1 VAPVVPAQQPRN
13 LFQAA
18 AQAAQGTP
26 GATTTPTPAGRTG
39 GAGAPLGGG
48 AGADTGDSAELDALR
63 NDPMV
68 GQLRQLVQ
76 QNPALLQPFLQQL
89 GANNPQLFQLISRN
103 QQAFLDFLTEG
114 SGVDLG
120 ALGDEM
126 DDDEGGAGA
135 GGNVIQVTAEER
147 DAIERLQ
154 AMGFDR
160 QIVLQAYIACD
171 RDENAALNFLLDS
184 GNDLMDDFEDG

>member
-1 VAPVVPAQQPRN
+1 M
-13 LFQAA
+13 
-18 AQAAQGTP
+18 G
-26 GATTTPTPAGRTG
+26 
-39 GAGAPLGGG
+39 
-48 AGADTGDSAELDALR
+48 SAELDALR

-76 QNPALLQPFLQQL
+76 QNPALLQPVLQQL
-89 GANNPQLFQLISRN
+89 GANNPELLQLINRN
-103 QQAFLDFLTEG
+103 QQAFLQFLTEG
-114 SGVDLG
+114 SGVELGDLG
-120 ALGDEM
+120 
-126 DDDEGGAGA
+126 DDMDEGDMAAAAA

-160 QIVLQAYIACD
+160 QVVLQAYIACD

-184 GNDLMDDFEDG
+184 GNDLMDDFENGPTQ